1 MKILMVCLG
10 NICRSPLA
18 DGLLRKKVK
27 EKKLSVEV
35 DSAGTSGIHSG
46 KSPDI
51 RMQKVAASFQT
62 PIDFLTSRKFTKSD
76 FKNFDLILVMDK
88 SNKSNVLQ
96 LAETN
101 EEKEKV
107 KLILDYLSPNEQ
119 LEVPDPYYGGED
131 GFIEV
136 YHLLNK
142 ATDNIISELDKISYD

>member
-1 MKILMVCLG
+1 MKILIVCLG

-27 EKKLSVEV
+27 EKNLSVEV

-46 KSPDI
+46 ESPDI
-51 RMQKVAASFQT
+51 RMQKVATSFQT

-96 LAETN
+96 LAETD
-101 EEKEKV
+101 EERKKV
-107 KLILDYLSPNEQ
+107 KLILDYLFPNEHQ
-119 LEVPDPYYGGED
+119 EVPDPYYGGEE

-136 YHLLNK
+136 YNLLDK
-142 ATDNIISELDKISYD
+142 ATDNIISELENNKL